1 MSSTEEFTYRHTYL
15 SRGKT
20 SSTSVAAVPD
30 SVAPPVL
37 SHFASIAVE
46 VAPPIDLG
54 AGEGEHR
61 RIVPILGGR
70 VEGPRLSGRIL
81 PGGADFQVLRS
92 PTLTELEARYAIE
105 TDDGDRVYVE
115 NFGIRSG
122 STADIARLVEGEP
135 VEPSRIY
142 FRSNPRL
149 SSAAPLWSWLA
160 SRLFIA
166 RGARLPDRV
175 GLEVFL
181 VE

>member
-1 MSSTEEFTYRHTYL
+1 ML
-15 SRGKT
+15 
-20 SSTSVAAVPD
+20 D
-30 SVAPPVL
+30 SVVAPAL
-37 SHFASIAVE
+37 THLASIAVE

-54 AGEGEHR
+54 AGDGEHR

-70 VEGPRLSGRIL
+70 VEGPRFSGRVL

-92 PTLTELEARYAIE
+92 PTLTVLEARYAIE
-105 TDDGDRVYVE
+105 TDDGERIYVE
-115 NFGIRSG
+115 NFGLRSG
-122 STADIARLVEGEP
+122 SVEDIARVVAGQP
-135 VEPSRIY
+135 VDPDRIY

-149 SSAAPLWSWLA
+149 SSAAPRWSWLA

-166 RGARLPDRV
+166 RGVRLPDRV